1 MELLLAKKYHQT
13 RYVILIAFISAT
25 LQFLLSYGSVSTTY
39 NIIFMAG
46 LVPITLVTCLVFVH
60 KLIPKYVL
68 TNQLVPFVTWSLAT
82 FLGSAVLTLSFLI
95 MTVGLVPGLT
105 IGQMPNFSRNYPFLM
120 TAMFSIVILVSFL
133 SLWKHR
139 QLALVDQINLQKK
152 LSENDLLM
160 KRQELDA
167 LKSQLHPH
175 FLFNS
180 LNTIYSLALR
190 KSKETPETILK
201 LSDLLDYI
209 LYQVNQPRVALKKEI
224 DHISDYMDLEK
235 TRFEDNLEV
244 ILEAKTDRD
253 DYEIAPML
261 LMPFIENAF
270 KHGKTTSSEQF
281 VKTQLTVNQN
291 LLTFSLENSC
301 LDKTYKAGLGLKNIQ
316 KRLEILYP
324 NRYGL
329 NIHQEAGLF
338 KVNLEIRGLK
348 PTIDE

>member
-1 MELLLAKKYHQT
+1 
-13 RYVILIAFISAT
+13 
-25 LQFLLSYGSVSTTY
+25 
-39 NIIFMAG
+39 MAG
-46 LVPITLVTCLVFVH
+46 LVPITLVTCLVFVR

-68 TNQLVPFVTWSLAT
+68 TNQLAPFVTWSLAT
-82 FLGSAVLTLSFLI
+82 FLGSTVLTLSFLI
-95 MTVGLVPGLT
+95 LTVGLVPGLT
-105 IGQMPNFSRNYPFLM
+105 IDKMPNFSRNYPFLI
-120 TAMFSIVILVSFL
+120 TAMSSIVILVSFL

-139 QLALVDQINLQKK
+139 QIALVDQINLQKK

-190 KSKETPETILK
+190 QSKGTPETILK

-209 LYQVNQPRVALKKEI
+209 LYQVNQPTVALKKEV
-224 DHISDYMDLEK
+224 DHMSDYMDLEK
-235 TRFEDNLEV
+235 IRFEDNLKMVFEV
-244 ILEAKTDRD
+244 KTDRD

-270 KHGKTTSSEQF
+270 KHGKIMASEQF
-281 VKTQLTVNQN
+281 IKTQLTVNQN
-291 LLTFSLENSC
+291 RLTFSLENSC
-301 LDKTYKAGLGLKNIQ
+301 LDKDYKAGLGLENIQ
-316 KRLEILYP
+316 KRLAILYAE
-324 NRYGL
+324 RHTL
-329 NIHQEAGLF
+329 NIHQEAAMF